1 MGDIDVA
8 PLHDVGAMVSLCM
21 TSLGGVHPKA
31 RIGPPAEVAIGVAG
45 HWRSIAQV
53 QRGPP
58 RRAVLSKRARSVS
71 CSGSNDTEM
80 AMSQDLQ
87 EDDVEAVDACEPAA
101 APMREV
107 PDIPFGITRC
117 MRNEDYHGDR
127 SAVSSTQL
135 KRMLIS
141 PAHFLSGISDPE
153 ESTEALLFGSVLHG
167 RLLEPDTFESRFF
180 AMPKLNRAR
189 KEGKQRYAE
198 CLVQAA
204 GRTVYPEAWKEPI
217 ERIIDNAM
225 GHRKARELLAKGEAE
240 VALVWLDPDTG
251 IKCKIKID
259 WWHDARTLADVKS
272 AEDVTF
278 EGFRRS
284 CARLGY
290 ALSAAMYCEGV
301 YQLTGEEPEWAF
313 IACEKARPNTIAVY
327 RATRPMLERGRS
339 DFRRALRRLAECR
352 ERGHFPMLQA
362 DGEWEDIDLP
372 RWA

>member
-1 MGDIDVA
+1 MSSD
-8 PLHDVGAMVSLCM
+8 LHDD
-21 TSLGGVHPKA
+21 
-31 RIGPPAEVAIGVAG
+31 
-45 HWRSIAQV
+45 
-53 QRGPP
+53 
-58 RRAVLSKRARSVS
+58 
-71 CSGSNDTEM
+71 DTETM
-80 AMSQDLQ
+80 
-87 EDDVEAVDACEPAA
+87 EACEAPATPA
-101 APMREV
+101 REV
-107 PDIPFGITRC
+107 PDIPFGVTRG
-117 MRNEDYHGDR
+117 MSNEDYHGDR

-141 PAHFLSGISDPE
+141 PAHFLSGITDPE

-180 AMPKLNRAR
+180 AMPKVNRAR

-198 CLVQAA
+198 CMVQAA

-225 GHRKARELLAKGEAE
+225 THRKARELLAKGEAE

-313 IACEKARPNTIAVY
+313 IACEKGRPNTVAVY
-327 RATRPMLERGRS
+327 RAMRPFLERGRS
-339 DFRRALRRLAECR
+339 DFRRALHRLAECR
-352 ERGHFPMLQA
+352 TRGHFPMLQA
-362 DGEWEDIDLP
+362 DGGWEDIDLP

>member
-1 MGDIDVA
+1 MSSD
-8 PLHDVGAMVSLCM
+8 LHDD
-21 TSLGGVHPKA
+21 
-31 RIGPPAEVAIGVAG
+31 
-45 HWRSIAQV
+45 
-53 QRGPP
+53 
-58 RRAVLSKRARSVS
+58 
-71 CSGSNDTEM
+71 DTETM
-80 AMSQDLQ
+80 EACDL
-87 EDDVEAVDACEPAA
+87 PASPA
-101 APMREV
+101 REV
-107 PDIPFGITRC
+107 PDIPFGVTRG
-117 MRNEDYHGDR
+117 MGNEDYHGDR

-141 PAHFLSGISDPE
+141 PAHFLSGITDPE

-180 AMPKLNRAR
+180 AMPKVNRAR

-198 CLVQAA
+198 CMVQAA

-225 GHRKARELLAKGEAE
+225 THRKARELLAKGEAE

-313 IACEKARPNTIAVY
+313 IACEKGRPNTVAVY
-327 RATRPMLERGRS
+327 RAMRPFLERGRS
-339 DFRRALRRLAECR
+339 DFRRALHRLAECR
-352 ERGHFPMLQA
+352 ARGHFPMLQA
-362 DGEWEDIDLP
+362 EGEWEDIDLP

>member
-1 MGDIDVA
+1 MSSG
-8 PLHDVGAMVSLCM
+8 LHDD
-21 TSLGGVHPKA
+21 
-31 RIGPPAEVAIGVAG
+31 
-45 HWRSIAQV
+45 
-53 QRGPP
+53 
-58 RRAVLSKRARSVS
+58 
-71 CSGSNDTEM
+71 DTEVT
-80 AMSQDLQ
+80 
-87 EDDVEAVDACEPAA
+87 EACEAPATPA
-101 APMREV
+101 REV
-107 PDIPFGITRC
+107 PDIPFGVTRG
-117 MRNEDYHGDR
+117 MSNEDYHGDR

-141 PAHFLSGISDPE
+141 PAHFLSGITDPE

-167 RLLEPDTFESRFF
+167 RLLEPDTFDSRFF
-180 AMPKLNRAR
+180 AMPKVNRAR

-198 CLVQAA
+198 CMVQAA

-225 GHRKARELLAKGEAE
+225 THRKARELLAKGEAE

-313 IACEKARPNTIAVY
+313 IACEKARPNTVAVY
-327 RATRPMLERGRS
+327 RAMQPMLEAAPVQAFQIFTWPAVSRRPSGRLRITARRGERTEDDPVRRRSEVRRCARLDRDRDARGRLEPQPGQ
-339 DFRRALRRLAECR
+339 RRSAQAHPVPQGAAPHVHPQSSGAHGAGSARHLRHAHRQIR
-352 ERGHFPMLQA
+352 R
-362 DGEWEDIDLP
+362 
-372 RWA
+372 R

>member
-1 MGDIDVA
+1 MSGE
-8 PLHDVGAMVSLCM
+8 LHD
-21 TSLGGVHPKA
+21 
-31 RIGPPAEVAIGVAG
+31 E
-45 HWRSIAQV
+45 
-53 QRGPP
+53 
-58 RRAVLSKRARSVS
+58 
-71 CSGSNDTEM
+71 
-80 AMSQDLQ
+80 DL
-87 EDDVEAVDACEPAA
+87 EAVEACDAPATPA
-101 APMREV
+101 REI
-107 PDIPFGITRC
+107 PDIPFGVTRGVS
-117 MRNEDYHGDR
+117 NEDYHGDR

-141 PAHFLSGISDPE
+141 PAHFLSGITDPE

-167 RLLEPDTFESRFF
+167 RLLEPDTFDSRFF
-180 AMPKLNRAR
+180 AMPKVNRAR

-198 CLVQAA
+198 CMVQAA

-225 GHRKARELLAKGEAE
+225 AHRKARELLAKGEAE

-278 EGFRRS
+278 DGFRRS

-313 IACEKARPNTIAVY
+313 IACEKGRPNTVAVY
-327 RATRPMLERGRS
+327 RAMRPFLERGRS
-339 DFRRALRRLAECR
+339 DFRRALHRLVECCAGR
-352 ERGHFPMLQA
+352 P
-362 DGEWEDIDLP
+362 P
-372 RWA
+372 RTLTPANGLAST